1 MCEKAK
7 KIAVGSKIDTWYEE
21 LKTVNTRQ
29 VFSLTLS
36 SDFSSSRWIN
46 YNTSRWRKHFTK
58 HKRRKTESFP
68 FPLIFSPIFFSRPPT
83 YFRRLPFLLPPSSNQ
98 KKDLKSKKHDRKMAV
113 GNRILT
119 QITIIALLFFF
130 FFAVAT
136 AAARGRARERE
147 RWDGVIITEANY
159 EGLQAFRHGL
169 VDPGGFLKSWNGTG
183 IGACSGDWV
192 GIKCVNGQVIAIQL
206 PWKGLSGQLSEKIG
220 QLTSLRKISIHD
232 NFIGGRIPEAF
243 GFLKQLR
250 GVYLFNNRFSGEIP
264 PEIGNSPVLQTLDIS
279 GNLLTGAIPVT
290 LTNSTR
296 IYRLNIGFNNL
307 SGSIPNVLAQSS
319 SLNFLSVNNNNLSG
333 EIPNMWG
340 GELGGEMLLSTV
352 GNVGQHQLRVL
363 NLEHNSLSGG
373 LPLSISRLTK
383 LEVFTVGDNKIDGRI
398 PEELSQLTG
407 LQQLDLSGNNLGG
420 DFPTSLC
427 NLSSLVLLNLD
438 RNRIGG
444 VFPDMIDKMDNL
456 TVLSVNQNRFNGT
469 IPASIG
475 NISSLFTLD
484 FSGNNFTGQIP
495 DSFTKLSNLKFFNI
509 SNNQLSG
516 PVPLTLAEKFSSSS
530 FVGNLELC
538 GYSSSVPCQSSSAES
553 PPSISN
559 APPTISPQQISKKNP
574 RFSTR
579 ELILIIAGCVLVFLL
594 ICCCIILCCLYQK
607 RRLSTSSKKSPTK
620 ASAAAAGEKG
630 GIGASGGGGPDIE
643 SGGEAGGKLVHFD
656 GPMVF
661 TADDLLC
668 ATAEIMGKST
678 YGTVYKATLEGG
690 HHVAVKRLREKIAK
704 GQKEF
709 ESEVNLIGKIR
720 HPNLLALRAYYLG
733 PKGEK
738 LLVFDYMPKGSL
750 AAFLHAR
757 GPETP
762 IDWPTRMKIA
772 IGTARGLL
780 QLQTTNNMIHGNM
793 TSSNILLDDDS
804 TPKIADFG
812 LSRLMTA
819 SASSNVIAT
828 AGALGYR
835 APELSKLKKAN
846 SKTDVYSLGIV
857 LLELLTGKSPG
868 EAMNGVDL
876 PQWVASI
883 VKEEWTSEVFDLE
896 LIRDADTGDE
906 LVDTLKLA
914 LHCVDPSPTAR
925 PEVQQI
931 LQQLEEIKP
940 ELAATS
946 SGGNDAVDDV
956 KLPEK
961 EGGGN

>member
-1 MCEKAK
+1 ML
-7 KIAVGSKIDTWYEE
+7 VGI
-21 LKTVNTRQ
+21 
-29 VFSLTLS
+29 
-36 SDFSSSRWIN
+36 
-46 YNTSRWRKHFTK
+46 
-58 HKRRKTESFP
+58 
-68 FPLIFSPIFFSRPPT
+68 
-83 YFRRLPFLLPPSSNQ
+83 RL
-98 KKDLKSKKHDRKMAV
+98 
-113 GNRILT
+113 LT
-119 QITIIALLFFF
+119 QITIITLLFFF
-130 FFAVAT
+130 F
-136 AAARGRARERE
+136 AAAAGKE

-169 VDPGGFLKSWNGTG
+169 ADPGGFLKSWNGTG
-183 IGACSGDWV
+183 IGACSGEWV

-206 PWKGLSGQLSEKIG
+206 PWKGLGGQLSEKIG

-243 GFLKQLR
+243 GFLKHLR

-279 GNLLTGAIPVT
+279 GNLLTGTIPVT
-290 LTNSTR
+290 LTKSTR
-296 IYRLNIGFNNL
+296 IYRLNVGYNNL
-307 SGSIPNVLAQSS
+307 SGSVPDVLAHSS
-319 SLNFLSVNNNNLSG
+319 SLNFLLVNNNNLSG
-333 EIPNMWG
+333 KIPTVWG
-340 GELGGEMLLSTV
+340 GGLGGDKLLSTV
-352 GNVGQHQLRVL
+352 GNGGEHQLRIL
-363 NLEHNSLSGG
+363 NLDHNSLSGG
-373 LPLSISRLTK
+373 LPVSISRLTK
-383 LEVFTVGDNKIDGRI
+383 LEVITAADNKIDGSI
-398 PEELSQLTG
+398 PQEFAKLTG
-407 LQQLDLSGNNLGG
+407 LQQLDLSGNNLVGE
-420 DFPTSLC
+420 FPASLC
-427 NLSSLVLLNLD
+427 NLSSLVLLNLE

-444 VFPDMIDKMDNL
+444 VFPESIDRMNNL
-456 TVLSVNQNRFNGT
+456 TLLSVKQNRFNGT

-484 FSGNNFTGQIP
+484 FSGNNFTGHIP
-495 DSFTKLSNLKFFNI
+495 ESFTKLSKLKFLNV
-509 SNNQLSG
+509 SYNQLSG
-516 PVPLTLAEKFSSSS
+516 PVPLALTEKFNSSS

-538 GYSSSVPCQSSSAES
+538 GYSSSAPCPSTPPPGFSPSSA
-553 PPSISN
+553 N
-559 APPTISPQQISKKNP
+559 APPTVSPQKVSKKNP
-574 RFSTR
+574 RFSTK
-579 ELILIIAGCVLVFLL
+579 ELILIVAGCVLFVLL
-594 ICCCIILCCLYQK
+594 IFCCVLLCCLYQK
-607 RRLSTSSKKSPTK
+607 RRSSTPSKKSPTK

-630 GIGASGGGGPDIE
+630 GIGATGGGEPDIE

-762 IDWPTRMKIA
+762 VDWPTRMKIA

-780 QLQTTNNMIHGNM
+780 QLHTTNNMIHGNM
-793 TSSNILLDDDS
+793 TSSNILLDDDA

-819 SASSNVIAT
+819 AASSNVIAT

-846 SKTDVYSLGIV
+846 TKTDVYSLGIV

-914 LHCVDPSPTAR
+914 LHCVDPSPAAR
-925 PEVQQI
+925 PEVQQV

-946 SGGNDAVDDV
+946 SGGNEQTEEAGARAGD
-956 KLPEK
+956 
-961 EGGGN
+961 